1 MFAAD
6 TLRAALATLGALVA
20 DRGFAAEVVVIGGG
34 ALLLS
39 RQISRPTKDL
49 DVLAVVERGRY
60 ISAEPLPVPLKEAIA
75 DTASVHG
82 LDPEWLNSGPT
93 MQLQQGLPSGFA
105 TRTTRLVFGALT
117 VQIAGRFDLICLKL
131 YAAADH
137 GQHSKHVTDLVE
149 LAPTAEELRV
159 ASRWAAEQDA
169 NDDFAKVIAQVVEH
183 IEKRHV

>member
-6 TLRAALATLGALVA
+6 TLRAALATLGSLMA
-20 DRGFAAEVVVIGGG
+20 DRGFAAEIVVIGGG

-49 DVLAVVERGRY
+49 DALAIVEHGQY
-60 ISAEPLPVPLKEAIA
+60 ISAEPLPAPLKEAIA

-93 MQLQQGLPSGFA
+93 MQLRQGLPSGFA
-105 TRTTRLVFGALT
+105 TRTARTVFGALT

-149 LAPTAEELRV
+149 LAPTADELRAASGWV
-159 ASRWAAEQDA
+159 AGQDA
-169 NDDFAKVIAQVVEH
+169 NDDFALVVAQVVAH
-183 IEKRHV
+183 IEKMRG